1 MPPDYYAGLPARI
14 ANLSAADVQGVAKDF
29 LKPDQMKVI
38 AIGDRS
44 VIEPQI
50 QELNLGTITYRGAD
64 AKPLA
69 GAP

>member
-1 MPPDYYAGLPARI
+1 
-14 ANLSAADVQGVAKDF
+14 
-29 LKPDQMKVI
+29 MKVI

-50 QELNLGTITYRGAD
+50 DKLNLGTVTYRGAD

-69 GAP
+69 VAP